1 MRATR
6 SVLPLALAGAL
17 SLSLAACG
25 GSLATNA
32 ASPGTTGP
40 PATTAAPPTT
50 AAPATTEAPASSTA
64 APAPAAPG
72 TIHIKG
78 FAFSPTPLQ
87 VTAGQT
93 ITIVNGDTTAHTF
106 TADAGGFDSGTI
118 AAGAT
123 ATVKVAGSGT
133 VGYHCSIHAF
143 MKGALQVA

>member
-17 SLSLAACG
+17 SFSLAACG

-32 ASPGTTGP
+32 ASPGTTGA

-50 AAPATTEAPASSTA
+50 AAPATTEAPSSTA